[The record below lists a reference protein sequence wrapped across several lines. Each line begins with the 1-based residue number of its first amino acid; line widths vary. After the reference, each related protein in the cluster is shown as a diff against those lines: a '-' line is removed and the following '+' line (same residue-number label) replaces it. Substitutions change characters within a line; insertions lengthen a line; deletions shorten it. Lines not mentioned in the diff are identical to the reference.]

1 MNCFVM
7 AIAIAAFEP
16 QSESP
21 WLSGGIAAALFPRT
35 HLAVSV
41 NPASAGLLDG
51 TAVSASASRPFGF
64 RDLDRTAIAGGSSTD
79 KYAFAGLISYSGRNG
94 YGEAT
99 VTGGAAAALHR
110 GIVVGVSMSC
120 HRIQIE
126 GFGSGTAA
134 STDIGLIARPFKG
147 LFFGGAVRGLY
158 SSALTET
165 GMGAVPR
172 TVSGAVGV
180 CPVSG
185 VTVSA
190 GAAVHQYSGEEYSI
204 VTSVE
209 PYHGVSLSFFLL
221 TPPVRMG
228 MGLHVSIS
236 TVSMQYGYATHPELA
251 GGHAISLAYGSARFH
266 PEPIQTADRQ
276 NEEEPPDFPININ
289 TATEEELVTIPGI
302 GPSKASIIRNYIESF
317 GPLQSI
323 DHMIDIPGIGTTTLE
338 NLRPYLT
345 VQ

>member
-1 MNCFVM
+1 MNCILL
-7 AIAIAAFEP
+7 AIAMAAFEP

-21 WLSGGIAAALFPRT
+21 WLSGGVAAALFPRT

-51 TAVSASASRPFGF
+51 TALSASASRPFGF
-64 RDLDRTAIAGGSSTD
+64 RDLDRTAIAGGCSTD
-79 KYAFAGLISYSGRNG
+79 KYAFAGLMSCSGRNG
-94 YGEAT
+94 YSETTFTAASAAT
-99 VTGGAAAALHR
+99 LRR
-110 GIVVGVSMSC
+110 GIVAGVSMSC

-126 GFGSGTAA
+126 GFGSGTAVSA
-134 STDIGLIARPFKG
+134 DLGLTARPVKG
-147 LFFGGAVRGLY
+147 LFLGGAVRGLY

-172 TVSGAVGV
+172 TVSGAIGV
-180 CPVSG
+180 CPVNG

-209 PYHGVSLSFFLL
+209 PYPGVSFSFSLL

-228 MGLHVSIS
+228 MGLQVSLS
-236 TVSMQYGYATHPELA
+236 AVSMQYGYATHPQLA
-251 GGHAISLAYGSARFH
+251 GGHSISLAYGSAAFH
-266 PEPIQTADRQ
+266 PEPLQMTDSP
-276 NEEEPPDFPININ
+276 ETEEPVSFPLNIN
-289 TATEEELVTIPGI
+289 TATEEELVNIPGI
-302 GPSKASIIRNYIESF
+302 GPSKASTIRNYIESF
-317 GPLQSI
+317 GPLRSI
-323 DHMIDIPGIGTTTLE
+323 DQMIDIPGVGTTTLE

-345 VQ
+345 V

>member
-1 MNCFVM
+1 MNCFIIV
-7 AIAIAAFEP
+7 IAMAAFEP

-21 WLSGGIAAALFPRT
+21 WLHGGIAAALFPRT
-35 HLAVSV
+35 HLAVSI

-51 TAVSASASRPFGF
+51 AALSASVSRPFGF
-64 RDLDRTAIAGGSSTD
+64 RDLDRTAIAGGCSTD
-79 KYAFAGLISYSGRNG
+79 KYALAGLISCSGRNG
-94 YGEAT
+94 YSEAT
-99 VTGGAAAALHR
+99 LTAAAAATLRR
-110 GIVVGVSMSC
+110 GIVAGVSVSC

-126 GFGSGTAA
+126 GFGSGTAL
-134 STDIGLIARPFKG
+134 STDMGLIARPFKG

-172 TVSGAVGV
+172 TVSGALGV
-180 CPVSG
+180 CPVKG

-209 PYHGVSLSFFLL
+209 PYPGVSLSFSLL
-221 TPPVRMG
+221 MPPVRMG
-228 MGLHVSIS
+228 MGLDVSIS

-251 GGHAISLAYGSARFH
+251 GGHAISLAYGSAAFH
-266 PEPIQTADRQ
+266 PEPLQIIGTEDA
-276 NEEEPPDFPININ
+276 EEPVSFPLNIN
-289 TATEEELVTIPGI
+289 TATEEELVNIPGI
-302 GPSKASIIRNYIESF
+302 GPSKASTIWNYIESF

-323 DHMIDIPGIGTTTLE
+323 DQMIDIPGVGSTTLE

-345 VQ
+345 V